1 MYEEIIAASKQP
13 ERGLFYLY
21 TGNGKGKTTTALGVC
36 VRAVGYGK
44 KVIIIQFMKGRA
56 TGEYVALKTISP
68 NLDIHL
74 FGTPDF
80 VDPKNPREIDLQLA
94 QEGLNF
100 AVKALAFKP
109 DLILLDEANVAISF
123 NLLKHEQVLEFVDKA
138 IAQNTH
144 VIVTGR
150 YAKPELIDKA
160 DLVTFMNEVKH
171 PLQKNIAAV
180 QGLEF

>member
-44 KVIIIQFMKGRA
+44 KVVIIQFMKGRA
-56 TGEYVALKTISP
+56 TGEFVALKTISP

-80 VDPKNPREIDLQLA
+80 VDPANLRPIDLQLA
-94 QEGLNF
+94 QDGLDF
-100 AVKALAFKP
+100 AFKSLSFRP
-109 DLILLDEANVAISF
+109 DLIVLDEANVAIAS
-123 NLLKHEQVLEFVDKA
+123 NLLKAQQVLEFVEKA
-138 IAQNTH
+138 INQNTH
-144 VIVTGR
+144 VIITGR

-171 PLQKNIAAV
+171 PLQQNIAAV